1 MVAGLYLRMA
11 LIGRF
16 HPVLVHFPIAL
27 IVAAFGCELVSM
39 ATRLREWHV
48 AAVANLRIGA
58 VFAVGSAIAGWIFA
72 RSPMVDASPS
82 LEWHRWAGA
91 CATLAAVGAV
101 LSARSSAQSSSRSI
115 WIYRSALG
123 AAAALVGVTG
133 HLGGVLVW
141 GAHFFRL

>member
-1 MVAGLYLRMA
+1 MA
-11 LIGRF
+11 IIGRF

-39 ATRLREWHV
+39 TTRLREWHV

-58 VFAVGSAIAGWIFA
+58 VFAVGAAIAGWVFA
-72 RSPMVDASPS
+72 RSPMVEASPS
-82 LEWHRWAGA
+82 LEWHRWVGL

-101 LSARSSAQSSSRSI
+101 LAAHSTRSSADRSSRPI
-115 WIYRSALG
+115 WMYRATLG
-123 AAAALVGVTG
+123 SAAALVGVTG

-141 GAHFFRL
+141 GVHFFRL

>member
-1 MVAGLYLRMA
+1 MA

-39 ATRLREWHV
+39 ATWLREWHV

-58 VFAVGSAIAGWIFA
+58 VFAVGAAIAGWIFA

-82 LEWHRWAGA
+82 LEWHRWVGA

-101 LSARSSAQSSSRSI
+101 LSAHSYADSSSRSI
-115 WIYRSALG
+115 GIYRVALG
-123 AAAALVGVTG
+123 TAAVFVGVTG

>member
-1 MVAGLYLRMA
+1 MA
-11 LIGRF
+11 LIGRL

-27 IVAAFGCELVSM
+27 IVAAFGCELASM
-39 ATRLREWHV
+39 ATHGREWHA

-58 VFAVGSAIAGWIFA
+58 AFAVGSAVAGWIFA
-72 RSPMVDASPS
+72 WSPIVEASAS

-91 CATLAAVGAV
+91 CATLAAIDAV
-101 LSARSSAQSSSRSI
+101 SAHLAHSAGDRSSSSI
-115 WIYRSALG
+115 WIYRAALAV
-123 AAAALVGVTG
+123 AALLVGVTG

>member
-1 MVAGLYLRMA
+1 MA
-11 LIGRF
+11 LIGRL

-27 IVAAFGCELVSM
+27 IVAAFGCELVSVAM
-39 ATRLREWHV
+39 HLREWHV

-58 VFAVGSAIAGWIFA
+58 VFAVASAIAGWIFA
-72 RSPMVDASPS
+72 WSPMVDMSPS
-82 LEWHRWAGA
+82 LEWHRWVGA

-101 LSARSSAQSSSRSI
+101 LSAHLSADRSSHST
-115 WIYRSALG
+115 WLYRGALG
-123 AAAALVGVTG
+123 TAAVLVGVTG

>member
-1 MVAGLYLRMA
+1 MA
-11 LIGRF
+11 LLGRL

-39 ATRLREWHV
+39 ATRLRECHV

-72 RSPMVDASPS
+72 WSPMVDMSPS
-82 LEWHRWAGA
+82 LEWHRWVGA
-91 CATLAAVGAV
+91 CATVAAVCAV
-101 LSARSSAQSSSRSI
+101 LLAHSSTDSSSRSI
-115 WIYRSALG
+115 WAYRGALG
-123 AAAALVGVTG
+123 TAAALVGVTG

>member
-1 MVAGLYLRMA
+1 MA
-11 LIGRF
+11 LIGRL

-58 VFAVGSAIAGWIFA
+58 VFGVGSAIAGWIFA
-72 RSPMVDASPS
+72 WSPMVDMSPS
-82 LEWHRWAGA
+82 LEWHRWVGA
-91 CATLAAVGAV
+91 CAALAAVGAV
-101 LSARSSAQSSSRSI
+101 LSAHSADRSSHST
-115 WIYRSALG
+115 WLYRGALG
-123 AAAALVGVTG
+123 TAAVLVGVTG

-141 GAHFFRL
+141 GAHFVRL

>member
-48 AAVANLRIGA
+48 AAVA
-58 VFAVGSAIAGWIFA
+58 
-72 RSPMVDASPS
+72 RSRRRGP
-82 LEWHRWAGA
+82 
-91 CATLAAVGAV
+91 VGALV
-101 LSARSSAQSSSRSI
+101 RAELVAINLDLCA
-115 WIYRSALG
+115 ALG

>member
-1 MVAGLYLRMA
+1 MA
-11 LIGRF
+11 LIGRL

-39 ATRLREWHV
+39 ATRVREWHV
-48 AAVANLRIGA
+48 AAVTNLRIGA

-72 RSPMVDASPS
+72 RSPMVDMSPS
-82 LEWHRWAGA
+82 LKWHRWVGA
-91 CATLAAVGAV
+91 CATLATVGAA
-101 LSARSSAQSSSRSI
+101 LTAHSSGDGSSRSI
-115 WIYRSALG
+115 RMYRGALG
-123 AAAALVGVTG
+123 AATGLVGVTG

>member
-1 MVAGLYLRMA
+1 M
-11 LIGRF
+11 IGRLQ
-16 HPVLVHFPIAL
+16 PVLVHFPIAL

-39 ATRLREWHV
+39 AMHLREWHV

-58 VFAVGSAIAGWIFA
+58 VFAVASAIAGWIFA
-72 RSPMVDASPS
+72 WSPMVDMSPS
-82 LEWHRWAGA
+82 LEWHRWVGA

-101 LSARSSAQSSSRSI
+101 LSAHLSADSSSHST
-115 WIYRSALG
+115 WLYRVALG
-123 AAAALVGVTG
+123 TAAVLVGVTG

>member
-1 MVAGLYLRMA
+1 MA
-11 LIGRF
+11 LIGRL

-27 IVAAFGCELVSM
+27 IVAAFGCELVSLP
-39 ATRLREWHV
+39 TRAREWHV

-58 VFAVGSAIAGWIFA
+58 VFAVGSTIAGWIFA
-72 RSPMVDASPS
+72 SSPMVDMSPS
-82 LEWHRWAGA
+82 LEWHRWVGA

-101 LSARSSAQSSSRSI
+101 VSAHMSAGSSSSRSI
-115 WIYRSALG
+115 WIYRAALVT
-123 AAAALVGVTG
+123 AAALVGVTG

>member
-1 MVAGLYLRMA
+1 MA
-11 LIGRF
+11 LIGRL
-16 HPVLVHFPIAL
+16 HPVLVHFPIGL

-39 ATRLREWHV
+39 ATRGREWHV

-72 RSPMVDASPS
+72 RSPIVDMSSS

-101 LSARSSAQSSSRSI
+101 LSTHASVDSSSRSV
-115 WIYRSALG
+115 WVYRVALG
-123 AAAALVGVTG
+123 TAAVFVGVTG

-141 GAHFFRL
+141 GGH

>member
-1 MVAGLYLRMA
+1 MA

-72 RSPMVDASPS
+72 RSPMIDASPS

-101 LSARSSAQSSSRSI
+101 LSARSSAQNSSRSI
-115 WIYRSALG
+115 WIYARLWARPQRSSASLDI
-123 AAAALVGVTG
+123 
-133 HLGGVLVW
+133 W
-141 GAHFFRL
+141 GACSSGAPISFGCDWRSG

>member
-1 MVAGLYLRMA
+1 MA
-11 LIGRF
+11 LIGRL

-27 IVAAFGCELVSM
+27 IVTAFGCELVSM

-58 VFAVGSAIAGWIFA
+58 AFAVGSAIAGWIFA
-72 RSPMVDASPS
+72 RSPMVDVSPS
-82 LEWHRWAGA
+82 LEWHRWVGV
-91 CATLAAVGAV
+91 CATLAAAAAV
-101 LSARSSAQSSSRSI
+101 VSAPTSADRPSRLL
-115 WIYRSALG
+115 WIYRAALG
-123 AAAALVGVTG
+123 TAAALVGVTG

>member
-1 MVAGLYLRMA
+1 MA

-39 ATRLREWHV
+39 ATRSREWHV
-48 AAVANLRIGA
+48 AAVANLRVGTVFGVGA
-58 VFAVGSAIAGWIFA
+58 TIAGWIFA
-72 RSPMVDASPS
+72 RSPMIEASPS
-82 LEWHRWAGA
+82 LEWHRWVGA

-101 LSARSSAQSSSRSI
+101 VSAHSSANRSSRSI
-115 WIYRSALG
+115 WVYRATLAS
-123 AAAALVGVTG
+123 AAALVGVTG

>member
-1 MVAGLYLRMA
+1 MA

-58 VFAVGSAIAGWIFA
+58 VFAVGAAIAGWIFA

-82 LEWHRWAGA
+82 LEWHRWVGA
-91 CATLAAVGAV
+91 CATLAAAGAALAAHSV
-101 LSARSSAQSSSRSI
+101 PPSVDRSSRSV
-115 WIYRSALG
+115 WVYRATLG
-123 AAAALVGVTG
+123 SAAALVGVTG

-141 GAHFFRL
+141 GTHFFRL

>member
-1 MVAGLYLRMA
+1 MA
-11 LIGRF
+11 LIGRL

-48 AAVANLRIGA
+48 AAVVNLRIGA
-58 VFAVGSAIAGWIFA
+58 AFAVGSAIAGWIFA
-72 RSPMVDASPS
+72 SSPMVDASPS

-91 CATLAAVGAV
+91 CTALAAAGAV
-101 LSARSSAQSSSRSI
+101 LSARSSPDNSSRAI
-115 WIYRSALG
+115 WMYRAAL
-123 AAAALVGVTG
+123 ATAAALVAVTG

>member
-1 MVAGLYLRMA
+1 MT

-39 ATRLREWHV
+39 ATRSREWHV

-58 VFAVGSAIAGWIFA
+58 VFAVGSAVAGWIFA
-72 RSPMVDASPS
+72 WSPMVDASAS

-101 LSARSSAQSSSRSI
+101 LLARSSAQNSARSI
-115 WIYRSALG
+115 WIYRAALG
-123 AAAALVGVTG
+123 AAAALVGVSG
-133 HLGGVLVW
+133 HLGGTLVW
-141 GAHFFRL
+141 GPHFFQL

>member
-1 MVAGLYLRMA
+1 MA
-11 LIGRF
+11 LIGRL

-27 IVAAFGCELVSM
+27 IVAAFGCEIVSM

-72 RSPMVDASPS
+72 SSPIVDMSAS
-82 LEWHRWAGA
+82 LEWHRWMGA
-91 CATLAAVGAV
+91 CATVAAIGAV
-101 LSARSSAQSSSRSI
+101 VSAHSAADRSSRSI
-115 WIYRSALG
+115 WMYRAALG

-141 GAHFFRL
+141 GAHFFRV

>member
-1 MVAGLYLRMA
+1 MA

-39 ATRLREWHV
+39 ATRWREWHA

-72 RSPMVDASPS
+72 WSPMVEASPS
-82 LEWHRWAGA
+82 LEWHRWVGA
-91 CATLAAVGAV
+91 CATLAAAGAV
-101 LSARSSAQSSSRSI
+101 LSARASAQNSARSI
-115 WIYRSALG
+115 WIYRAALG
-123 AAAALVGVTG
+123 AAAALVGVSG
-133 HLGGVLVW
+133 HLGGTLVW
-141 GAHFFRL
+141 GPHFFRL